1 MNSKLLSLL
10 KIFFRLTFSYKEI
23 FMKTRRDFL
32 NYLLMGI
39 TALSALILAIAC
51 GAKPDTETEPSPEWP
66 PKE

>member
-1 MNSKLLSLL
+1 
-10 KIFFRLTFSYKEI
+10 
-23 FMKTRRDFL
+23 MKTRRDFL